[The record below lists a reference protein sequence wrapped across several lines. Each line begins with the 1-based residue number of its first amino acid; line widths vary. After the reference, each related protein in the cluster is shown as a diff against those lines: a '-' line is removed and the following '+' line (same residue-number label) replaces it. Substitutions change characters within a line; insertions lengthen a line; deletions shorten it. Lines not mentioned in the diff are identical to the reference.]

1 MKAGGESARA
11 GDLHASIFTVLC
23 SPNEIFT
30 ETLPSLTLS
39 DVTEQSAVLPIS
51 INI

>member
-1 MKAGGESARA
+1 MKAGGVLARSV
-11 GDLHASIFTVLC
+11 DSHASIFTVLR
-23 SPNEIFT
+23 STNEICM

-39 DVTEQSAVLPIS
+39 DVTEQSTGLPIS